1 LNEVIL
7 SKYTLILLFVGFLFN
22 PANQAFAAGCGSQ
35 NPSQCGDFTVCTLAT
50 VIQNG
55 KRKWNTG
62 NAYLA
67 FIEAKKRGLSC
78 SVGLS
83 SSVAIDTKRRTTTAP
98 NNYYTQCSTTPDQLK
113 NLQTVLKKLGLYSSV
128 IDGVYGPGTQKA
140 IREAKTLIASN
151 GDQKNCISINELNAL
166 NRLISRDTQNAK
178 AVSPDLD
185 LERMQQQIDNLSKQN
200 ETYQSENQSLKA
212 RVAVLSQT
220 INALSSLNEKDNTA
234 STDRALENKLE
245 SVEAKNEKLT
255 REIRLLTTQKKSLE
269 IYVEDLRTRLD
280 KVNTTLSQ
288 LTQLNPIIPPILPN
302 EQFDIPSTTEIV
314 TSSIENPSSP
324 FITSVISTIL
334 PQFSEDDGPH
344 CYLALQPRSK
354 RGYGY
359 AFSIPLY
366 LIAAEDGSMFL
377 SDFGQIGDF
386 KLRPENLTFELV
398 SNAPSGAV
406 KQVCAVK
413 EGNELEILKSNIDEN
428 SGAQFATIATD
439 GKLTLME
446 LEIKR
451 N

>member
-1 LNEVIL
+1 MR
-7 SKYTLILLFVGFLFN
+7 KYAVTVLFIGFLFN
-22 PANQAFAAGCGSQ
+22 LANHASAAACGSK
-35 NPSQCGDFTVCTLAT
+35 NPSACDDFTICSLAT
-50 VIQNG
+50 TFKNG

-83 SSVAIDTKRRTTTAP
+83 SSVAIDAKRRKTAAP
-98 NNYYTQCSTTPDQLK
+98 NKPSYYSECSTTPDQLK

-128 IDGVYGPGTQKA
+128 IDGVYGPGTHKA

-151 GDQKNCISINELNAL
+151 RDQKNCISINELNAL

-185 LERMQQQIDNLSKQN
+185 LERMQQQIDNLSKLN

-245 SVEAKNEKLT
+245 SVEANNEKLT

-288 LTQLNPIIPPILPN
+288 LTQLNPITPPILPN
-302 EQFDIPSTTEIV
+302 EQFDTPSISETN
-314 TSSIENPSSP
+314 TSRIENPSSP
-324 FITSVISTIL
+324 FITSVVSTIL
-334 PQFSEDDGPH
+334 PQFTEQDGPH
-344 CYLALQPRSK
+344 CYLKLQPKSK

-377 SDFGQIGDF
+377 SDFGQISEF
-386 KLRPENLTFELV
+386 KLRPENITFELI
-398 SNAPSGAV
+398 SNAPSAAV

-439 GKLTLME
+439 GELTLME

>member
-1 LNEVIL
+1 M
-7 SKYTLILLFVGFLFN
+7 SKYALVLLFVGFLFN
-22 PANQAFAAGCGSQ
+22 PANQASAAGCGLQ
-35 NPSQCGDFTVCTLAT
+35 NPSQCGDFTICTLAT
-50 VIQNG
+50 AIQNG

-67 FIEAKKRGLSC
+67 FLEAKKRGLSC

-83 SSVAIDTKRRTTTAP
+83 SSVAIDAKRRKTTAP
-98 NNYYTQCSTTPDQLK
+98 NRPSYYAECSTTPDQLK
-113 NLQTVLKKLGLYSSV
+113 NLQIVLKKLGLYSSV
-128 IDGVYGPGTQKA
+128 IDGVYGPSTQKA
-140 IREAKTLIASN
+140 IQEAKTLIASN
-151 GDQKNCISINELNAL
+151 RDQKNCISTNELNAL
-166 NRLISRDTQNAK
+166 NRLVSRDTQNAK

-185 LERMQQQIDNLSKQN
+185 LERMQQQIGNLSKQN

-212 RVAVLSQT
+212 RVAILSQT
-220 INALSSLNEKDNTA
+220 ISALSSLNETDNIT
-234 STDRALENKLE
+234 SNDRALENKLK
-245 SVEAKNEKLT
+245 SVEVKNEKLI
-255 REIRLLTTQKKSLE
+255 REVRLLTTQKKSLE
-269 IYVEDLRTRLD
+269 IYVEDLRTRLE

-288 LTQLNPIIPPILPN
+288 LTQLHPIIPPVLPN

-314 TSSIENPSSP
+314 TSSIEIPSSP

-334 PQFSEDDGPH
+334 PQFSEADGPH

-377 SDFGQIGDF
+377 SDFGQISEF
-386 KLRPENLTFELV
+386 KLRPENVTFELI
-398 SNAPSGAV
+398 SNAPSATV

-413 EGNELEILKSNIDEN
+413 KGNQLEILRSNTAEN
-428 SGAQFATIATD
+428 SGEQFSTIATD
-439 GKLTLME
+439 GKLTLVK

-451 N
+451 K

>member
-1 LNEVIL
+1 M
-7 SKYTLILLFVGFLFN
+7 SKYALILLFVGFLFN
-22 PANQAFAAGCGSQ
+22 PANQASAAGCGSQ

-50 VIQNG
+50 AVQNG

-67 FIEAKKRGLSC
+67 FIEAKKRGLGC

-83 SSVAIDTKRRTTTAP
+83 SSVAIDAKRRTTTSLNEP
-98 NNYYTQCSTTPDQLK
+98 SYYTQCSTTPDQLK
-113 NLQTVLKKLGLYSSV
+113 NLQTILKKLGLYSSV
-128 IDGVYGPGTQKA
+128 IDGVYGPGTRKA
-140 IREAKTLIASN
+140 IQEAKTLIASN
-151 GDQKNCISINELNAL
+151 RDQKNCISKNELNAL
-166 NRLISRDTQNAK
+166 NRLLSRDTQNANAK
-178 AVSPDLD
+178 NSDLD
-185 LERMQQQIDNLSKQN
+185 LKRMQQKIDSLSKQN
-200 ETYQSENQSLKA
+200 ENYQSENQSLKA

-220 INALSSLNEKDNTA
+220 INALSSLNETDNIT

-245 SVEAKNEKLT
+245 IVEANNEKLT

-334 PQFSEDDGPH
+334 PQFSEEDGPH

-377 SDFGQIGDF
+377 SDFGQISEF
-386 KLRPENLTFELV
+386 KLRPENITFELI
-398 SNAPSGAV
+398 SNAPSAAV

>member
-1 LNEVIL
+1 M
-7 SKYTLILLFVGFLFN
+7 SKYGLILLFIGFLFN
-22 PANQAFAAGCGSQ
+22 PANHASAAECGSQ

-50 VIQNG
+50 TIENG
-55 KRKWNTG
+55 KRKWDTG

-67 FIEAKKRGLSC
+67 FLEAKKRGLSC

-83 SSVAIDTKRRTTTAP
+83 SSVAIDAKRRTTTSSKESS
-98 NNYYTQCSTTPDQLK
+98 YYTQCSTTPVQLK

-151 GDQKNCISINELNAL
+151 RDQKNCISTNELNAL
-166 NRLISRDTQNAK
+166 NRLISGDTQNSK
-178 AVSPDLD
+178 AVSAELD
-185 LERMQQQIDNLSKQN
+185 LERMQQQIDNLTKQN

-220 INALSSLNEKDNTA
+220 INALSSLNETDNIT
-234 STDRALENKLE
+234 STNRALENKLG
-245 SVEAKNEKLT
+245 SVEANNEKLA
-255 REIRLLTTQKKSLE
+255 REIRLLNTQKKSLE

-288 LTQLNPIIPPILPN
+288 LTQLNPIIPPTLPN
-302 EQFDIPSTTEIV
+302 EQFDTPSISE
-314 TSSIENPSSP
+314 TSTSRIENPSSP

-334 PQFSEDDGPH
+334 PRFTEEDGPH
-344 CYLALQPRSK
+344 CYLALKPKSK

-366 LIAAEDGSMFL
+366 LIATEDGSMFL
-377 SDFGQIGDF
+377 SDFGQISEF
-386 KLRPENLTFELV
+386 KLRPENITFELI
-398 SNAPSGAV
+398 SNAPSAAV

-413 EGNELEILKSNIDEN
+413 EGNGLEILKSNINEN
-428 SGAQFATIATD
+428 SGAQFS
-439 GKLTLME
+439 
-446 LEIKR
+446 
-451 N
+451 